1 MSEENEK
8 KEKIK
13 KFSNKL
19 GIGVSTGRLLWNA
32 NYRRH
37 EQIATLT
44 VSELMKI
51 IDVNKTFAGKII
63 AKARKACGMGFI
75 PADILYSRRK
85 EIDRIT
91 TGSNSLDGLLG
102 GGVETGSITEFYGP
116 FKSGKT
122 QIVHQ
127 LAVDV
132 QLSKDVGGLKGDA
145 LYIDSENTF
154 RPERIVSM
162 ALAMKLEPQETLK
175 KIRVARAYNSEHQIE
190 LVNKIENIFE
200 ESNNV
205 RLLIVDSITTH
216 FRSEYIGMSTLHERQ
231 QKLNKHLHSLERLA
245 DVYNCAVVITNQVL
259 EDPSVI
265 MGDPIKAVGGNIIAH
280 LCQTR
285 VYLRV
290 SRGNKRLARLIDSP
304 VLPEGE
310 VEFKITN
317 DGILDV

>member
-1 MSEENEK
+1 MSEDEEK
-8 KEKIK
+8 ERIK
-13 KFSNKL
+13 KFSKKL
-19 GIGVSTGRLLWNA
+19 GIGITTGRLLWNA
-32 NYRRH
+32 NYRRY

-44 VSELMKI
+44 VAELMAI

-63 AKARKACGMGFI
+63 AKARKVCGMGFI
-75 PADILYSRRK
+75 PADILYNKRK

-91 TGSNSLDGLLG
+91 TGSNALDGLLG
-102 GGVETGSITEFYGP
+102 SGIETGSITEFYGA

-127 LAVDV
+127 LAVNV
-132 QLSKDVGGLKGDA
+132 QLSKDAGGLEGQA

-162 ALAMKLEPQETLK
+162 SLAMKLDSQETLK

-190 LVNKIENIFE
+190 LVNKIEKIFE
-200 ESNNV
+200 ENGNV

-216 FRSEYIGMSTLHERQ
+216 FRSEYIGMSSLHERQ
-231 QKLNKHLHSLERLA
+231 QKLNKHLHSLERIA

-265 MGDPIKAVGGNIIAH
+265 MGDSTKAVGGNIIAH

-310 VEFKITN
+310 VEFKIVN
-317 DGILDV
+317 DGIVDV